1 MIAIKLYTMP
11 KKLSIL
17 FILLTSQLLSKEG
30 ICQSPKSDFSH
41 IEIIIDSADFE
52 KLVSEIFVR
61 DSLGR
66 TTYDTMQ
73 TSPLVVSFYINGEEN
88 FIHFNPNKGYF
99 ASQRGSV
106 YIIFQSRQPGQGK
119 LLEQSLKSVTKD
131 SLLSY
136 DYEGPN
142 FKLSEVIFKSHGRLH
157 KSKTNHLIPMLSSY
171 SVDTYK
177 KWGLGDSAEVSMK
190 KFLSQDSLQTKKLF
204 TKIEM
209 IRLSLSKEELVKL
222 SSVMKVAGFEMK
234 RNTFIKTGQP
244 KIMFSINDKLNE
256 TKIKELVLLLNED
269 KATKR
274 LEFGNT
280 SLLIKKNKAVFLFN

>member
-1 MIAIKLYTMP
+1 ML

-17 FILLTSQLLSKEG
+17 FIILTSQLLTING
-30 ICQSPKSDFSH
+30 LCQSPKSDFSH
-41 IEIIIDSADFE
+41 IEIIIDSTDFE
-52 KLVSEIFVR
+52 KLVSEIFIR

-66 TTYDTMQ
+66 STYDTMQ
-73 TSPLVVSFYINGEEN
+73 ASPLVVSFYINGEEN

-99 ASQRGSV
+99 ATQRGSV
-106 YIIFQSRQPGQGK
+106 YIIFQSRHPGQGK

-171 SVDTYK
+171 SVETYK

-190 KFLSQDSLQTKKLF
+190 KFLSQDSVQTRKLF

-209 IRLSLSKEELVKL
+209 IRLSISKDELAKL
-222 SSVMKVAGFEMK
+222 SAMMKVAGFEMK

-244 KIMFSINDKLNE
+244 KIVFSINDKLNE
-256 TKIKELVLLLNED
+256 TKIKELVLLLNEYNGS
-269 KATKR
+269 KN
-274 LEFGNT
+274 LSFGST
-280 SLLIKKNKAVFLFN
+280 SLIIRENRAIFLFK